1 LTCRLPM
8 PPFAGFNTKWPARLN
23 WFRNPL
29 GRNPTGASGYIE
41 IRPGMFITLEGPEGS
56 GKTSQIP
63 ALADHIRAL
72 GHEVLL
78 TREPGGT
85 FIGDQI
91 RNILISLE
99 NKALTPQAETLLF
112 LAARAQLVREVIQ
125 PALAMGVVVFSDR
138 YADATLAYQGYG
150 HGVDLDVLRKLLAFA
165 TGGLQP
171 DLKILL
177 DIDVEN
183 GLHRKTDCG
192 EWNRLDAY
200 SVAFHERVRKGYH
213 ILAQSEPGKWV
224 VIDAARDRE
233 LVQADLRKA
242 VESALRLSQTSV
254 ED

>member
-1 LTCRLPM
+1 
-8 PPFAGFNTKWPARLN
+8 
-23 WFRNPL
+23 
-29 GRNPTGASGYIE
+29 
-41 IRPGMFITLEGPEGS
+41 MFITLEGPEGS

-63 ALADHIRAL
+63 LLADHIRSI
-72 GHEVLL
+72 GHEVIL

-91 RNILISLE
+91 RNVLVSLE

-125 PALAMGVVVFSDR
+125 PALARGVVVLSDR

-150 HGVDLDVLRKLLAFA
+150 HGLDLETLKQLLAFA

-177 DIDVEN
+177 DIDVES
-183 GLHRKTDCG
+183 GLRRKTNCG

-200 SVAFHERVRKGYH
+200 SVAFHERVRNGYH
-213 ILAQSEPGKWV
+213 SLVSSEPEKWFV
-224 VIDAARDRE
+224 LDARKDRE

-242 VESALRLSQTSV
+242 VEAALKIFLKIP
-254 ED
+254 DA

>member
-1 LTCRLPM
+1 
-8 PPFAGFNTKWPARLN
+8 
-23 WFRNPL
+23 
-29 GRNPTGASGYIE
+29 
-41 IRPGMFITLEGPEGS
+41 MFITLEGPEGS

-63 ALADHIRAL
+63 LLADHIRAL

-91 RNILISLE
+91 RNVLVSLE

-125 PALAMGVVVFSDR
+125 PALARGVVVLSDR

-150 HGVDLDVLRKLLAFA
+150 HGVDLDILRQLLSFA

-171 DLKILL
+171 NLKILL

-183 GLHRKTDCG
+183 GLRRKTDCG

-200 SVAFHERVRKGYH
+200 SIAFHKRVRDGYH
-213 ILAQSEPGKWV
+213 SLVSTEPEKWV
-224 VIDAARDRE
+224 VIDAGRDRE
-233 LVQADLRKA
+233 LVQADLRKT
-242 VESALRLSQTSV
+242 VETALKTHRSKP

>member
-1 LTCRLPM
+1 
-8 PPFAGFNTKWPARLN
+8 
-23 WFRNPL
+23 
-29 GRNPTGASGYIE
+29 
-41 IRPGMFITLEGPEGS
+41 MFITLEGPEGS
-56 GKTSQIP
+56 GKTSQVP
-63 ALADHIRAL
+63 ALADHIRSL
-72 GHEVLL
+72 GYNVLL

-85 FIGDQI
+85 LIGDQI
-91 RNILISLE
+91 RNVLISLE

-125 PALAMGVVVFSDR
+125 PALAAGVVVVSDR

-150 HGVDLDVLRKLLAFA
+150 HGVDLDVLRKLLEFA
-165 TGGLQP
+165 TGGLNP

-183 GLHRKTDCG
+183 GLRRKTNCG

-213 ILAQSEPGKWV
+213 SLAAAEPDRWV
-224 VIDAARDRE
+224 IINASRDRDT
-233 LVQADLRKA
+233 VQNDLRKA
-242 VESALRLSQTSV
+242 VEHALHASPLHS